1 MKSVNA
7 LTNPAM
13 NAIRTGKF
21 DDKASY
27 ASVETAKHINKVF
40 KALQSVSPA
49 WKAAFP
55 SSEALNEARR
65 SWTKAFI
72 DAGLSDMGMIEL
84 GISRARQDPSDFFPS
99 PGKFIAW
106 CFPTPEEL
114 GLPSLEAA
122 YREACNNAHRISQH
136 RWSHGAVYQAGKE
149 SDWTKLRSEV
159 QRYSFP
165 VFKKV
170 YSEICIRALRGE
182 QFQMPVPA
190 ANQLEHHMNGMPVV
204 TEQTKAAGREELS
217 KMKAMFSTKG
227 AA

>member
-1 MKSVNA
+1 M
-7 LTNPAM
+7 
-13 NAIRTGKF
+13 
-21 DDKASY
+21 
-27 ASVETAKHINKVF
+27 F

-55 SSEALNEARR
+55 SSDALNEARR

-84 GISRARQDPSDFFPS
+84 GISRARQDPSDFFRHRESLS
-99 PGKFIAW
+99 PGAFRHLKSW
-106 CFPTPEEL
+106 VYL
-114 GLPSLEAA
+114 RWMAA

-149 SDWTKLRSEV
+149 SDWMKLRSEE

-165 VFKKV
+165 VFKKI

-182 QFQMPVPA
+182 QFHVPVPA

-204 TEQTKAAGREELS
+204 TEQAKEIGRKELDA
-217 KMKAMFSTKG
+217 MKAMFSVKG